1 MKYLPFVWGIGGVI
15 ALLSLALYRLSPHA
29 VEMFNH
35 ELGLWHYV
43 GLVVSCAFM
52 AYSEGYKGF
61 QKAFSPRVVA
71 RAHHLTTPAAKPHW
85 KWLAPF
91 FCMSYF
97 AAPRKRKI
105 VVGILT
111 TFIVLCV
118 ILIRYLSQPWRGII
132 DAGVVVGLS
141 WGIISILCFC
151 FQAVTGKLDH
161 SPELE

>member
-1 MKYLPFVWGIGGVI
+1 MKFLPFVWGIGGVI
-15 ALLSLALYRLSPHA
+15 ALLAFALYRLTPHA
-29 VEMFNH
+29 VDMFDH

-43 GLVVSCAFM
+43 GLIASCAFM

-61 QKAFSPRVVA
+61 QKGFSPRVVA
-71 RAHHLTTPAAKPHW
+71 RARHLMTDQAKPHW
-85 KWLAPF
+85 KWLAPM

-105 VVGILT
+105 VVGVLT

-118 ILIRYLSQPWRGII
+118 ILIRFVPQPWRGIL

-151 FQAVTGKLDH
+151 WQAAKGKLEQ

>member
-1 MKYLPFVWGIGGVI
+1 MKWLPFLWGIGGVI
-15 ALLSLALYRLSPHA
+15 ALLAFALWRLTPHA
-29 VEMFNH
+29 IEMFNH
-35 ELGLWHYV
+35 ELGLWHWV
-43 GLVVSCAFM
+43 GLVASCLFM

-71 RAHHLTTPAAKPHW
+71 RAQYLMTGQAKPHC
-85 KWLAPF
+85 KWLAPM

-111 TFIVLCV
+111 TFIVMCV
-118 ILIRYLSQPWRGII
+118 ILIRYLAQPWRGIL

-151 FQAVTGKLDH
+151 VLAIKGKLNH